1 MAFNDWN
8 KDGKKDVQDD
18 FTKGTC
24 VKKKIITAVILL
36 VICGLIFG
44 GIYYNKAV
52 DKGYK
57 NIITLIE
64 NGSYE
69 QALAEFENAN
79 PDVLE
84 RDDFKFDIKYG
95 DLCKCY
101 KNTVY
106 LYAYAL
112 AHVEYN
118 SENRYMTV
126 VNDYL
131 QFIPIDYMGE
141 LSEEIKIFKD
151 NFKSQYE
158 EYLAEQEREAKR
170 QEQEYIASLKNKIPF
185 EGMQEKYI
193 NSTAV
198 GNADKHESKYVKGR
212 GSKLGYD
219 LDKYYWYSD
228 NNKDMVLFVECK
240 DGKVTD
246 VRKYYE
252 SVYWTSDGMP
262 KFWATRPIRSTKP
275 KSSTKKE
282 DPYNVNDYNDPED
295 FYDDNYDD
303 FWDYE
308 EAEDYYNS
316 YHD

>member
-1 MAFNDWN
+1 MR
-8 KDGKKDVQDD
+8 
-18 FTKGTC
+18 
-24 VKKKIITAVILL
+24 KKIITVIALS
-36 VICGLIFG
+36 VICVLFFG
-44 GIYYNKAV
+44 GIYVYNKSV
-52 DKGYK
+52 DEAY
-57 NIITLIE
+57 NNTITLIE

-69 QALAEFENAN
+69 KALVEFENAN

-95 DLCKCY
+95 DLGKCY
-101 KNTVY
+101 KDTVY

-112 AHVEYN
+112 AQVEYN

-131 QFIPIDYMGE
+131 QSIPTDYVGE
-141 LSEEIKIFKD
+141 LSEEIKTFKE
-151 NFKSQYE
+151 NFKSQYD

-198 GNADKHESKYVKGR
+198 GDADKHESKYVR
-212 GSKLGYD
+212 GSGSKPGYN

-246 VRKYYE
+246 VTKYYE
-252 SVYWTSDGMP
+252 STYWTSSGMP
-262 KFWATRPIRSTKP
+262 KFWATRPVRTTK
-275 KSSTKKE
+275 KNSSTKKD
-282 DPYNVNDYNDPED
+282 DPYNVNDYYDPED

-308 EAEDYYNS
+308 DAEDYYNS